1 MGIQLPYD
9 TCIKETHEPTAVL
22 EALLFL
28 SGQPMKISEICTHT
42 GWTAEEADAIAEK
55 LTTMLAAPQSGLT
68 LLRVAGGYQLV
79 TKAELHDTV
88 HWVRTGTMELTSMAL
103 EVLAI
108 VAFKQPVTRAEIEKL
123 RGVSSERILSS
134 LVQQGLVIDLG
145 RKDSP
150 GRPILYGTSVYFLEC
165 IGMDSLDELAGHIPE
180 SQTAAETDPKEVN
193 TVAVEAATEDIP
205 TEETNGQITESH
217 E

>member
-1 MGIQLPYD
+1 MEIQLPYD

-28 SGQPMKISEICTHT
+28 SGQPMKIEEICAHT
-42 GWTAEEADAIAEK
+42 DWTVEETNTIAEK
-55 LTTMLAAPQSGLT
+55 LAAILSDPKRGLT
-68 LLRVAGGYQLV
+68 LLRVSGGYQLA

-88 HWVRTGTMELTSMAL
+88 HWVRTGTMELTSMTL

-123 RGVSSERILSS
+123 RGVSSERILSN

-150 GRPILYGTSVYFLEC
+150 GRPILYGTSAYFLEC

-180 SQTAAETDPKEVN
+180 AQTVTETNTNEVN
-193 TVAVEAATEDIP
+193 TVAEESVTEDIL
-205 TEETNGQITESH
+205 TEETDG
-217 E
+217 